1 MKHKP
6 HRYAKDTERVEEEI
20 GEYMTTP
27 ILSID
32 SQANIHD
39 LTEFMEDKNVGSLLV
54 TEGSEFIG
62 IVTERDLTRKVLRQK
77 LDPETTKVSEIM
89 SSPIMTLDG
98 GRPVTE
104 ANQYMADKKIRH
116 LAVTDEGKI
125 VGMLSVK
132 DLVSFFA
139 NPRMRH

>member
-6 HRYAKDTERVEEEI
+6 HHYAKDTERVEEEI

-27 ILSID
+27 VLSID
-32 SQANIHD
+32 FQANIHD
-39 LTEFMEDKNVGSLLV
+39 LTKLMDEKNVGSFLV
-54 TEGSEFIG
+54 TKDSKYIG

-77 LDPETTKVSEIM
+77 MDPETTKVNDIM
-89 SSPIMTLDG
+89 SAPIMTLDG
-98 GRPVTE
+98 SRPVTE
-104 ANQYMADKKIRH
+104 ANQFMADKKIRH

-125 VGMLSVK
+125 IGMLSVK

>member
-6 HRYAKDTERVEEEI
+6 HRYAKDAEHVEEEI
-20 GEYMTTP
+20 GAYMTSP
-27 ILSID
+27 VLSIE
-32 SQANIHD
+32 SQANVND
-39 LTEFMEDKNVGSLLV
+39 VTQLMDDKNVGSLLV
-54 TEGSEFIG
+54 TEGLEYIG
-62 IVTERDLTRKVLRQK
+62 IVTERDLTRKVLRQN
-77 LDPETTKVSEIM
+77 LDTETTKVVDIM

-98 GRPVTE
+98 ARPVTE
-104 ANQYMADKKIRH
+104 ANQFMADKKIRH

>member
-1 MKHKP
+1 MKHKA
-6 HRYAKDTERVEEEI
+6 HRYAKDAERVEEEI

-27 ILSID
+27 VISID

-39 LTEFMEDKNVGSLLV
+39 LTQFMDEKNVGSLLV
-54 TEGSEFIG
+54 TKEAEYVG

-77 LDPETTKVSEIM
+77 MDPETTKVNDIM
-89 SSPIMTLDG
+89 SAPIMTLDG
-98 GRPVTE
+98 SRPVTE
-104 ANQYMADKKIRH
+104 ANQFMADKKIRH

-125 VGMLSVK
+125 VGVLSVK

>member
-1 MKHKP
+1 MKHKT
-6 HRYAKDTERVEEEI
+6 HHYAKDTEHVEEEI
-20 GEYMTTP
+20 GAYMTSP
-27 ILSID
+27 VLSID
-32 SQANIHD
+32 SKANVND
-39 LTEFMEDKNVGSLLV
+39 VTQLMEDKNVGSLLV
-54 TEGSEFIG
+54 TEGLEYIG
-62 IVTERDLTRKVLRQK
+62 IVTERDLTRKVLRQN
-77 LDPETTKVSEIM
+77 LDTETTKVTDIM

-104 ANQYMADKKIRH
+104 ANQFMADKKIRH

>member
-1 MKHKP
+1 MKHKT
-6 HRYAKDTERVEEEI
+6 HHYAKDTERIEEEI
-20 GEYMTTP
+20 GSYMTTP
-27 ILSID
+27 VISID

-39 LTEFMEDKNVGSLLV
+39 LTQLMNDKNVGSLLV
-54 TEGSEFIG
+54 TKQSEFIG
-62 IVTERDLTRKVLRQK
+62 IVTERDLTRKVLRQR
-77 LDPETTKVSEIM
+77 LDPETTKVADIM
-89 SSPIMTLDG
+89 SRPIMTLDG
-98 GRPVTE
+98 NRPVTE
-104 ANQYMADKKIRH
+104 ANKFMADKKIRH

>member
-1 MKHKP
+1 MKHKT
-6 HRYAKDTERVEEEI
+6 HHYAKDTERVEEEI
-20 GEYMTTP
+20 GAYMTTP
-27 ILSID
+27 VLSID
-32 SQANIHD
+32 SKTNIHE
-39 LTEFMEDKNVGSLLV
+39 LTEFMEEKNVGSLLV
-54 TEGSEFIG
+54 AEGSEFIG

-89 SSPIMTLDG
+89 STPIMTLDG

-104 ANQYMADKKIRH
+104 ANQFMVDKKIRH
-116 LAVTDEGKI
+116 LAVTDGGKI